1 VGVIETSIDT
11 STLRRAVPDAVL
23 SICER
28 LNRQG
33 HAAWVVGGCVRD
45 QLLNILHPYEKQ
57 REPGDWDIATS
68 ALPQVVQKLFPKVI
82 PTGLEHGTVTVV
94 LDKVPYEVTTF
105 RAEAGYV
112 DGRRPGQVM
121 FLDDIAADLG
131 RRDFTVN
138 AIAYDP
144 IADKLADPY
153 DGIADLKAGVIRAV
167 GKPAERFAED
177 GLRVLRAARFV
188 SALEFNLDEATAEAI
203 RPSLGSYRKVSSE
216 RIRDEWFKAFKS
228 RRPSLAFDVM
238 ARHGL
243 LEATVPELTLPVD
256 TDAWRQVLTW
266 MDSCP
271 PFATPLGIRFIEV
284 RLAALLLPLVRPQES
299 APFVRY
305 DARVVDEI
313 AVRLKLSNQER
324 ARVVALLTFHRLP
337 PSATSDAELRRW
349 LRTVTPELVRDLF
362 ALAAA
367 KPNTSPEEDFDLV
380 HLQDKVDRILGAGP
394 ALYVKDLAVDG
405 KVLMSELGLK
415 PGKHLG
421 ELLGQLLEAVTD
433 EPGLNTREA
442 LLLAAREVVGI

>member
-11 STLRRAVPDAVL
+11 SPLRRAVPEPVL
-23 SICER
+23 AICER
-28 LNRQG
+28 LNQHG

-45 QLLNILHPYEKQ
+45 QLLNVLHPYEKQ

-68 ALPQVVQKLFPKVI
+68 ALPQVVQKLFSKVI

-112 DGRRPGQVM
+112 DGRRPGQVT
-121 FLDDIAADLG
+121 FLDDIAADLS

-153 DGIADLKAGVIRAV
+153 DGINDLKAGLIRAV
-167 GKPAERFAED
+167 GKPSERFAED

-188 SALEFNLDEATAEAI
+188 SALEFNLDEATAQAI
-203 RPSLGSYRKVSSE
+203 RPSLDSYRKVSAE

-243 LEATVPELTLPVD
+243 LEVTVPELSMNFD
-256 TDAWRQVLTW
+256 TDAWGMVLTW
-266 MDSCP
+266 LDSCP
-271 PFATPLGIRFIEV
+271 AFPAQYGINFIEV
-284 RLAALLLPLVRPQES
+284 RLAALLLPTVTLSET
-299 APFVRY
+299 APFARH
-305 DARVVDEI
+305 DARVADEI

-324 ARVVALLTFHRLP
+324 SRVVALLTFHQLP
-337 PSATSDAELRRW
+337 PSTTTDAQLRRW
-349 LRTVTPELVRDLF
+349 LRLVTPELVRDLF
-362 ALAAA
+362 TLAAA
-367 KPNTSPEEDFDLV
+367 KPNTSPAEDFDLV
-380 HLQDKVDRILGAGP
+380 HLQGKVDRILSEGP

-421 ELLGQLLEAVTD
+421 ELLNQLLEAVTD
-433 EPGLNTREA
+433 EPSLNTRET

>member
-1 VGVIETSIDT
+1 MSEISVDT
-11 STLRRAVPDAVL
+11 SALKSAIPKAVFE
-23 SICER
+23 ICQR
-28 LNRQG
+28 LQQNG

-45 QLLNILHPYEKQ
+45 QLLNALYPFEKQ
-57 REPGDWDIATS
+57 RKPGDWDIATS
-68 ALPQVVQKLFPKVI
+68 ALPQVVQKSFAKVI

-94 LDKVPYEVTTF
+94 IDRVPYEVTTF

-112 DGRRPGQVM
+112 DGRRPGQVT
-121 FLDDIAADLG
+121 FLDDISADLS

-153 DGIADLKAGVIRAV
+153 DGIGDLRRGVIRAV

-188 SALEFNLDEATAEAI
+188 SALDFNLDDLTAEAI
-203 RPSLGSYRKVSSE
+203 RPSLDSYRKVSAE

-228 RRPSLAFDVM
+228 RHPSRAFEVM

-243 LEATVPELTLPVD
+243 LEVTVPELASLIG
-256 TDAWRQVLTW
+256 TDAWLDVLTW
-266 MDSCP
+266 LDACP
-271 PFATPLGIRFIEV
+271 HLPTPLGIHFIEV
-284 RLAALLLPLVRPQES
+284 RLAALLLPLARPQ
-299 APFVRY
+299 ATTPFVRY
-305 DARVVDEI
+305 DASLADEI
-313 AVRLKLSNQER
+313 AVRMKLSNQER
-324 ARVVALLTFHRLP
+324 TRVVALLAFHQLP
-337 PSATSDAELRRW
+337 PATSSDADLRRW
-349 LRTVTPELVRDLF
+349 LRVVTPELVRDLF
-362 ALAAA
+362 SLAGG
-367 KPNTSPEEDFDLV
+367 KPNTSPEEDFDVV
-380 HLQDKVDRILGAGP
+380 HLQGKVDRILGENP

-405 KVLMSELGLK
+405 KILMSELGLK

-421 ELLGQLLEAVTD
+421 ELLNQLLEAVTD